1 MTRDTL
7 RKDISAVV
15 GKRLSH
21 ILGTEEE
28 CLRLAEI
35 FSLTEEETEQ
45 LATAALLHDITK
57 RFSREEHLAYLEA
70 IGREVGEDFLRSEK
84 TLHALTGAFYAR
96 EHYPE
101 AVDDAVFSAILFH
114 TTGREDMSLLQ
125 KLLYLADYIEPTRTF
140 PDCVTLRQYF
150 YDRIGNGDRMKA
162 LNDTLIFS
170 FDMTISD
177 LLKGRCPIHSDTVAA
192 WNFLVSEEE
201 KGAK

>member
-7 RKDISAVV
+7 RNEIAKVV
-15 GKRLSH
+15 GKRLAH

-28 CLRLAEI
+28 CLRLAAL
-35 FSLTEEETEQ
+35 FSLSEEETEQ

-57 RFSREEHLAYLEA
+57 RFSREEHLSYLDA
-70 IGREVGEDFLRSEK
+70 LGREVGEDFLRSEK

-96 EHYPE
+96 EHYPDM
-101 AVDDAVFSAILFH
+101 VDDAVFSAILFH
-114 TTGREDMSLLQ
+114 TTGRADMSLLQ

-150 YDRIGNGDRMKA
+150 YDRIEHGDRMKV
-162 LNDTLIFS
+162 LNDTLIVS

-177 LLKGRCPIHSDTVAA
+177 LLKERRPIHSDTVAA
-192 WNFLVSEEE
+192 WNFLVSE
-201 KGAK
+201 KS